1 MDAGLCRRRHF
12 RPHPTRLPTYRHRNL
27 ISASTDPLT
36 TMQLVG
42 WEDISVL
49 KGYNIID
56 QATLRRGVA
65 KLNAYLDQQ
74 EKKPSRLV
82 AIRG

>member
-1 MDAGLCRRRHF
+1 VDAGLCRRRHF
-12 RPHPTRLPTYRHRNL
+12 RPHSTRLPTYRRRNP
-27 ISASTDPLT
+27 ISTSTDTLT

-42 WEDISVL
+42 WEDISML

-56 QATLRRGVA
+56 QARLRQGVA

-74 EKKPSRLV
+74 KKKPSRLV

>member
-1 MDAGLCRRRHF
+1 
-12 RPHPTRLPTYRHRNL
+12 
-27 ISASTDPLT
+27 
-36 TMQLVG
+36 MQLVG

>member
-1 MDAGLCRRRHF
+1 MRACAAAAIPGRIPHDFRR
-12 RPHPTRLPTYRHRNL
+12 TRRNL

-74 EKKPSRLV
+74 KKKPSRPV
-82 AIRG
+82 AIQG

>member
-1 MDAGLCRRRHF
+1 
-12 RPHPTRLPTYRHRNL
+12 
-27 ISASTDPLT
+27 
-36 TMQLVG
+36 MQLVG
-42 WEDISVL
+42 WEDISML

-74 EKKPSRLV
+74 KKKPSKLV
-82 AIRG
+82 AIYG

>member
-1 MDAGLCRRRHF
+1 LCRRRHS
-12 RPHPTRLPTYRHRNL
+12 RPHSTRLPTYRRRNL

-36 TMQLVG
+36 TKQLVG
-42 WEDISVL
+42 WEDISML
-49 KGYNIID
+49 KRYNIID

-74 EKKPSRLV
+74 KKKPSRPV
-82 AIRG
+82 AIQG

>member
-1 MDAGLCRRRHF
+1 MDAGLCRRRHS
-12 RPHPTRLPTYRHRNL
+12 RPHSTRLPTYRRRNL

-36 TMQLVG
+36 TKQLVG
-42 WEDISVL
+42 WEDISML
-49 KGYNIID
+49 KRYNIID

-74 EKKPSRLV
+74 KKKPSRPV
-82 AIRG
+82 AIQG